1 MSTSFNGGLT
11 SILLLALLAWVLS
24 FSYQEFA
31 PLSPANIVR
40 LAILV
45 PFILYWMHV
54 ARRLAQPTAEQ
65 VALRAKRLQAA
76 VALAG
81 TTGVSEDWYSQ
92 AAQLISVVQ
101 VLLGTAAAALAVYLF
116 VSAFPAAALAE
127 VGTTLTAL
135 WDYLRTTF
143 TEKTLFIYGI
153 LLCFLVPYYAVGLL
167 FLALDLTRPRLLI
180 PYKVRIYHPPRLPL
194 YTLTHARSSHTHMPT
209 TSTRSPLLP
218 FTTAPPS
225 QSSPFHP
232 FLCGNPSSLLLRCPA
247 AYPTCH
253 AVSRPSAVGPC
264 SGHLHL
270 RPHTLSNAAA
280 FRLTFPLPF
289 PPSTT
294 HAPLPPPDPGGV
306 PAHGQG
312 RPQVHDPLAREPA
325 RHVRRSAP
333 RLAGIRG
340 HCWSLRF

>member
-54 ARRLAQPTAEQ
+54 ARRLAQPTPEQ

-101 VLLGTAAAALAVYLF
+101 LLLSTAAAALAVYLF

-153 LLCFLVPYYAVGLL
+153 LLCFLVPYYTVGLL
-167 FLALDLTRPRLLI
+167 FLVLDLTRPHLLI
-180 PYKVRIYHPPRLPL
+180 PYKVR
-194 YTLTHARSSHTHMPT
+194 
-209 TSTRSPLLP
+209 
-218 FTTAPPS
+218 
-225 QSSPFHP
+225 
-232 FLCGNPSSLLLRCPA
+232 G
-247 AYPTCH
+247 
-253 AVSRPSAVGPC
+253 
-264 SGHLHL
+264 
-270 RPHTLSNAAA
+270 
-280 FRLTFPLPF
+280 
-289 PPSTT
+289 
-294 HAPLPPPDPGGV
+294 
-306 PAHGQG
+306 
-312 RPQVHDPLAREPA
+312 
-325 RHVRRSAP
+325 
-333 RLAGIRG
+333 
-340 HCWSLRF
+340 